1 MAIIDKQLLLQ
12 KVEAT
17 VKPQISLEEVF
28 DILEGLMIAQKES
41 DPLLQAKLKGLEVKQ
56 ELLFHSGKPFTS
68 RETGRVLNMSRQ
80 AVDKRRDRNKL
91 LGLSLAKRGYLYPA
105 WQFEN
110 GNVLPGFE
118 LVLEAL
124 AEISPWG
131 KLEFML
137 TGDLK
142 LEGKTPLECLKA
154 GQIDKVIEAAK
165 TYGQQVAT

>member
-1 MAIIDKQLLLQ
+1 MVAIDKQKLLE
-12 KVEAT
+12 KVQAT
-17 VKPQISLEEVF
+17 VEPEISLKEVF

-41 DPLLQAKLKGLEVKQ
+41 DPLLKAKIKGLEVKQ
-56 ELLFHSGKPFTS
+56 ELLFHSGKPLSS
-68 RETGRVLNMSRQ
+68 RETGNILNMSRQ

-110 GNVLPGFE
+110 GDVLPGLE
-118 LVLEAL
+118 QVLEAL
-124 AEISPWG
+124 ADISSWG

-142 LEGKTPLECLKA
+142 LEGFTPLECLKA
-154 GQIDKVIEAAK
+154 GQIDRVIEAAK